1 MNKTLYIILALLCIS
16 FSAGA
21 QSQLPFGRERRGGS
35 GNRGN
40 QGIERLTDPNSNMH
54 LPSMEYRNYSD
65 DKFDELDKT
74 MKERSWNSEDTAW
87 ERAQIEDTHD
97 SYQRYIAMY
106 PNGAHR
112 PQATKRLIDID
123 VNNIFN
129 NAHNKIPGI
138 KQIEEDSS
146 SLTSTLTV
154 INSTGYPLT
163 VMCSGP
169 DSKSIVINTGGT
181 GTVTVVNGDYR
192 IGASVP
198 PPFIRPFAGTAGF
211 SGGRYEVEFFVV
223 TNSF

>member
-1 MNKTLYIILALLCIS
+1 MNKALYIIMTLLCTAFI
-16 FSAGA
+16 AGA
-21 QSQLPFGRERRGGS
+21 QTPLPLSRERRGGS
-35 GNRGN
+35 GSRGSH
-40 QGIERLTDPNSNMH
+40 GLERMTDPNSGMQM
-54 LPSMEYRNYSD
+54 PPMEYQNYSD
-65 DKFDELDKT
+65 EKFNELDKT

-87 ERAQIEDTHD
+87 ERARIEDTHD

-112 PQATKRLIDID
+112 PDATKRMIDID

-129 NAHNKIPGI
+129 NAHNKMPGI
-138 KQIEEDSS
+138 KRVEEDNT
-146 SLTSTLTV
+146 SLTSTITV

-163 VMCSGP
+163 VMYSGP
-169 DSKSIVINTGGT
+169 DSKSIVIGPDGF
-181 GTVTVVNGDYR
+181 GTVTIVNGDYR